1 MVLTSLRVTSKDTA
15 KAGAWIHTLQVRETE
30 IGSNHPDS
38 VKKVKTACSQAHQT
52 TPTQSKAFL
61 FHIFFLLK
69 FTLKHYILRC
79 TYTHTSY
86 FYPFGQ
92 LLILRQYRVN
102 S

>member
-30 IGSNHPDS
+30 IGSNHPHS

-61 FHIFFLLK
+61 KVSHLLPTKVHFKTLYTEMHI
-69 FTLKHYILRC
+69 
-79 TYTHTSY
+79 YTHVLFLPFWAVTY
-86 FYPFGQ
+86 FKA
-92 LLILRQYRVN
+92 V
-102 S
+102 